1 MNSPKRFAMEALVA
15 VLFACFLSTS
25 LFVRQDGASG
35 LVLAHYTSR
44 IVEIA
49 ACFLIAFVARGSRI
63 NPFRLY
69 QAGAGA
75 FAAYLAFEGCKV
87 LLPPGLFNG
96 QAVLLDACSGFFNGI
111 LIACM
116 VLLFARAFCSLP
128 ARHALVLIPLSWACS
143 HLVFLGSY
151 LLPPAHIHAVE
162 TLLLLASGAGLRFAL
177 GYLIPDAAFEGIVAP
192 RRETLAMVPLLKS
205 NRYFSLYFG
214 MLVFPF
220 FYGLM
225 AQICADAN
233 ISSGLFDVSTE
244 IVGIVILV
252 LLAMSAPLQKSGLDA
267 EGIFVIVLPVFATA
281 LLFFPLFWD
290 REVFVS
296 GFIMKCGFLVYTSL
310 LWIHLQR
317 LTSKAPDKCFFFF
330 GIALGLYHL
339 ALMAGRFFAYA
350 LNAYTVL
357 SDQTIA
363 VAALFAIWL
372 LSMAAL
378 VMLFAHR
385 RRREPSA
392 VPTLATSF
400 DAAFA
405 RFADEQG
412 LSERERLVTREFARG
427 RTVAHIADELVVSQ
441 ETVKTHLKRAYAKTG
456 CHSRQD
462 LIDRID
468 AIAGEKAAG

>member
-1 MNSPKRFAMEALVA
+1 MHTSNRFAMEALVA

-35 LVLAHYTSR
+35 LVLPHYASR
-44 IVEIA
+44 VVEIA
-49 ACFLIAFVARGSRI
+49 VCFLIAFVARGNRI
-63 NPFRLY
+63 NPFRLF

-75 FAAYLAFEGCKV
+75 FVAYLGFEGGKA
-87 LLPPGLFNG
+87 LLPDGVFSG
-96 QAVLLDACSGFFNGI
+96 QAVLLDTCSGFFNGI

-116 VLLFARAFCSLP
+116 VLLFARIFCSLSP
-128 ARHALVLIPLSWACS
+128 RHALALIPLSWACS
-143 HLVFLGSY
+143 HLIFLSSY
-151 LLPPAHIHAVE
+151 LVPTTHILAIE
-162 TLLLLASGAGLRFAL
+162 TALLLAAVAGLRFVLEYFVA
-177 GYLIPDAAFEGIVAP
+177 DAAFAGIVAP
-192 RRETLAMVPLLKS
+192 RKEKLAMLPLLKS

-225 AQICADAN
+225 AQICADAS

-290 REVFVS
+290 SEVFVS
-296 GFIMKCGFLVYTSL
+296 GFIMKCGFLAYTSL

-317 LTSKAPDKCFFFF
+317 LMSKTPDKSFFFF
-330 GIALGLYHL
+330 GIAMGLYHL
-339 ALMAGRFFAYA
+339 ALMAGRFFAFA

-357 SDQTIA
+357 SDQIIA
-363 VAALFAIWL
+363 FAALFAIWL

-378 VMLFAHR
+378 IMLFAHR
-385 RRREPSA
+385 RRKEPSA
-392 VPTLATSF
+392 ASSSATGF

-405 RFADEQG
+405 QFADEWR
-412 LSERERLVTREFARG
+412 LSERESLVTREFARG

-462 LIDRID
+462 LIDSID
-468 AIAGEKAAG
+468 AIASKKTAF